1 MAMVVP
7 KYVLKRIFPADAVAN
22 VDVDGDGKP
31 DHVQITAFNVMIPIS
46 VAEINSWNL
55 KLEQA
60 GKMFIDG
67 KELDPTKFFAYF
79 EGKKYQMADFYQQV
93 NLVVPVGGRAKLF
106 YPWPGGLAVGMHEFK
121 VMYSWQEFSGEVV
134 VERDVTQDRFCL
146 PYSPNF
152 E

>member
-1 MAMVVP
+1 MSMVVP
-7 KYVLKRIFPADAVAN
+7 KYVLKRIFPTDAVSN

-31 DHVQITAFNVMIPIS
+31 DHVQIIAYNVMVPIS

-60 GKMFIDG
+60 GKMFIDDH
-67 KELDPTKFFAYF
+67 ELDPAKFFAYF
-79 EGKKYQMADFYQQV
+79 EGKKYQLADFYQQI
-93 NLVVPVGGRAKLF
+93 NLVVPVGGRAKIF
-106 YPWPGGLAVGMHEFK
+106 YPWPGGLSIGMHKFK
-121 VMYSWQEFSGEVV
+121 VSYSWQEFSGEVE
-134 VERDVTQDRFCL
+134 VEREVPEDRWCL